1 MIIKVAVYY
10 ELDEKLKPE
19 EVDTLTSLLQNQV
32 TQHLSDTGGD
42 KLKINLNYVK
52 VIVKLLTWIQV
63 KNRVTSKLK

>member
-1 MIIKVAVYY
+1 MIVKVAIYY

-19 EVDTLTSLLQNQV
+19 QVGVLTSLLQNQV

-42 KLKINLNYVK
+42 KIKTNLNGVK
-52 VIVKLLTWIQV
+52 VISKLLTWIQV